1 MPQSGHFCPQ
11 IPTKFGGSIMDAQ
24 SPSVPIPS
32 GSPLA
37 TGWRAMVAALLE
49 QHGVAELLDVL
60 AAYAELRCLH
70 EPDNCS
76 AAEEAAQGGWYRIA
90 DPAVRRIKAKAE
102 LLAAEKRALPR
113 LPHPTR
119 IRSR

>member
-1 MPQSGHFCPQ
+1 
-11 IPTKFGGSIMDAQ
+11 
-24 SPSVPIPS
+24 
-32 GSPLA
+32 
-37 TGWRAMVAALLE
+37 MVAALLE

-60 AAYAELRCLH
+60 AAYAELRCQH

-90 DPAVRRIKAKAE
+90 DPARRRIDHKAE
-102 LLAAEKRALPR
+102 LLAAQKRALPG
-113 LPHPTR
+113 LPHPSR